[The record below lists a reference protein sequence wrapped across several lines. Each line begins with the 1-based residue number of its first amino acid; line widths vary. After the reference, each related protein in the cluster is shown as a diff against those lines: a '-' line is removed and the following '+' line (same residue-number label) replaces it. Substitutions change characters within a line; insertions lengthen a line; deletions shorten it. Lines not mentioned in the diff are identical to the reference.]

1 MVIELTGMFLVD
13 EIRLQGGGERAVSK
27 GQGILGSGWKM
38 QNKQIV
44 VCGTFIC
51 PPVYLIKTI

>member
-27 GQGILGSGWKM
+27 GQGILGSGCKCRTS
-38 QNKQIV
+38 KLSFV
-44 VCGTFIC
+44 VLSYALQSI
-51 PPVYLIKTI
+51 

>member
-38 QNKQIV
+38 QNKQIII
-44 VCGTFIC
+44 CGTSIC
-51 PPVYLIKTI
+51 QPVLMIKTI